1 MSLPVLFLILVLL
14 LAGIAFVGY
23 DIYRKNKNRKG
34 KK

>member
-14 LAGIAFVGY
+14 LAGIAFVSY
-23 DIYRKNKNRKG
+23 DIYRKKNRKG